1 MALYLGRE
9 KIAVSIPTETQKF
22 VGGTIDSNEY
32 GEVYF
37 PQLHFE
43 PKLIALWNVEPLDL
57 KEDAEQDGEGWDESY
72 EVLSGSSGFM
82 LFAIYKDG
90 RWYSQS
96 LGTDSGAIYITNES
110 FDADGDGFPDN
121 PPFTNTSVEN
131 LGDGYYVYYMN
142 RNKAYL
148 DATSIVTMNYAIY
161 G

>member
-43 PKLIALWNVEPLDL
+43 PKLIALWNVEQLDL
-57 KEDAEQDGEGWDESY
+57 KEDAENGGEEWDESN
-72 EVLSGSSGFM
+72 EVLYGSTGFM

-96 LGTDSGAIYITNES
+96 LGTDSGTIYITNDSIET
-110 FDADGDGFPDN
+110 DGDDIPDN
-121 PPFTNTSVEN
+121 PPFTCTSVEN
-131 LGDGYYVYYMN
+131 LGDGYYAYYMN
-142 RNKAYL
+142 RNVGYL
-148 DATSIVTMNYAIY
+148 DATSFVTMNYAIY